1 MEMEMEIGADGIAVG
16 KLLVCEGTTFKV
28 TGYQKTLTEQYVLKV
43 EDVIKPKD

>member
-1 MEMEMEIGADGIAVG
+1 MEIEIGVDGIAVG

-28 TGYQKTLTEQYVLKV
+28 TGYEKTLTKQYVLKV